1 LCTSGTNSYCN
12 QLWSACASVDI
23 SNSPFE
29 PVLQNGSA
37 KATAPLSSFYNSS
50 ADFCAGETA
59 GSDSFCFNG
68 TALQLPP
75 LVAHTPPAGM
85 CLERLDNATAGF
97 GYYLNLVPHPDGS
110 DRVFV
115 NTQDG
120 HVFLV
125 NVSLPGSGQPF
136 GIDYSSP
143 FLDISN
149 RTISSGELGMMGI
162 VFHPNFLNNGRFFI
176 SYDCDSTKF
185 PDCKASQCGCSA
197 NTGCN
202 LTAIGPSVC
211 QFSAIVA
218 EYTVNATGVT
228 PQTVIPS
235 QSDVNSF
242 PISQP

>member
-29 PVLQNGSA
+29 PVLQNGST

-59 GSDSFCFNG
+59 DSDSFCFNG

-97 GYYLNLVPHPDGS
+97 GYYLNLVPHPDSS

-136 GIDYSSP
+136 GIGYSSP

-149 RTISSGELGMMGI
+149 RTISSGELGFPFPLQLPHEDGWDSPTPLSHLTQTLLAHNSPRASPRI
-162 VFHPNFLNNGRFFI
+162 QFLSRRPLPAQTNPHPQRRFFRN
-176 SYDCDSTKF
+176 DT
-185 PDCKASQCGCSA
+185 SA
-197 NTGCN
+197 QHKHPRSLLGN
-202 LTAIGPSVC
+202 LLTPS
-211 QFSAIVA
+211 A
-218 EYTVNATGVT
+218 
-228 PQTVIPS
+228 
-235 QSDVNSF
+235 
-242 PISQP
+242 